1 MAVEASSE
9 SYARTM
15 FGCMPL
21 RLGVFFTAILTFLI
35 SLLYLLDRPLFQ
47 QLFQP
52 CVGGYTLTSS
62 LAVGFIEASGV
73 LFGLL
78 GIFGAWDSKRQYI
91 LTYNLWQ
98 YVRLATWAFMFY
110 IDAPL
115 LLQCEGWV
123 DNVKKSTAEHGWN
136 QLMYD
141 VAVRGGCPAE
151 RTRFFTLGT
160 LTLIFFMYVVS
171 STGRYLDLLDRA
183 PKQVSCDPKDLT
195 SGIFYA
201 KPHGDRRTLDGFDSE
216 GYIAEEEYGTFDAER
231 NLKDAFSVSL
241 PQSPE
246 SAAYYTQ
253 PTMSHP

>member
-1 MAVEASSE
+1 MAAEASSE

-21 RLGVFFTAILTFLI
+21 RLGVFFTAILTFMI
-35 SLLYLLDRPLFQ
+35 SLLYIFDRPLFQ

-52 CVGGYTLTSS
+52 CVGGYALSSS
-62 LAVGFIEASGV
+62 LAVGFMEASGV

-98 YVRLATWAFMFY
+98 YARLATWAFMFY
-110 IDAPL
+110 VDVPL

-123 DNVKKSTAEHGWN
+123 DNVKRSVAERGWN
-136 QLMYD
+136 QIMYD
-141 VAVRGGCPAE
+141 VAVHGGCPAE

-160 LTLIFFMYVVS
+160 LTLIFFMYVLN
-171 STGRYLDLLDRA
+171 STGRYLDLLDRT
-183 PKQVSCDPKDLT
+183 PKHLDRNPKDLS

-201 KPHGDRRTLDGFDSE
+201 TPHGDRRTLDGLDSE
-216 GYIAEEEYGTFDAER
+216 GYAAEEEYGTFDAPQ
-231 NLKDAFSVSL
+231 NLKDAFSFPL
-241 PQSPE
+241 APE
-246 SAAYYTQ
+246 SAIHYTK
-253 PTMSHP
+253 PTLMAPP